1 MFSLTLT
8 RWLMG
13 YVQFAIIGGSLERF
27 LNQCARAG
35 IYLWDIRS
43 GQKWGASVAAGK
55 YRALH
60 RCARRAGCRLKVLRR
75 RGFPFATRGIRR
87 RRGLLVGAAAFLA
100 ILLTLSSHVWYF
112 DVVGNSTV
120 STADITAE
128 LSNLGVWPG
137 APKRNLQPDRIQQAL
152 MLKFPQISWM
162 SVNTRGCT
170 AEIHIQE
177 KKEKPPMETEDVRP
191 CNIKAAATGQII
203 RLEVYAGT
211 PAVKEGDAV
220 VEGQLLISGII
231 ENEGGTAS
239 LKHAA
244 GKIMADTTRT
254 LTAEVPLQ
262 RTGTEATGNVVTRRS
277 LNFMGARLPLTFA
290 TKPEGN
296 YIPEAV
302 NTRIRLMNA
311 VLPISLY
318 EENWVE
324 QKKVNVTLT
333 REQALTEARKQI
345 LERERREMNDA
356 QILSSSAADKISG
369 SRLIYTVI
377 VKCRE
382 NIAQESEILIN

>member
-27 LNQCARAG
+27 LNQCVRSG
-35 IYLWDIRS
+35 IYLWDIQS
-43 GQKWGASVAAGK
+43 GQKWSASVAAGR

-60 RCARRAGCRLKVLRR
+60 RCARRAGSRLKVLKRC
-75 RGFPFATRGIRR
+75 GFPFATRGIRR
-87 RRGLLVGAAAFLA
+87 RRGLLVGAAAFLVV
-100 ILLTLSSHVWYF
+100 LLALSSHIWYF
-112 DVVGNSTV
+112 EVVGNSTV
-120 STADITAE
+120 PTADITAE
-128 LSNLGVWPG
+128 LKNIGVWPG

-152 MLKFPQISWM
+152 MLKFPQISWL

-170 AEIHIQE
+170 AEIQMKE

-203 RLEVYAGT
+203 RLDVYDGT
-211 PAVKEGDAV
+211 PVVKEGDAV
-220 VEGQLLISGII
+220 VEGQLLISGIM

-239 LKHAA
+239 LKHAS
-244 GKIMADTTRT
+244 GKVMAETTRT
-254 LTAEVPLQ
+254 LTAEVPLN
-262 RTGTEATGNVVTRRS
+262 RTKSEATGNVVTRRS

-290 TKPEGN
+290 TKPAGN
-296 YIPEAV
+296 YVAEAV

-324 QKKVNVTLT
+324 QKTVKVTLT
-333 REQALTEARKQI
+333 REQALAEARKQI
-345 LERERREMNDA
+345 LEKERSGLNDA
-356 QILSSSAADKISG
+356 QILSSSADDKISG
-369 SRLIYTVI
+369 SSLIYTVI
-377 VKCRE
+377 LKCVE